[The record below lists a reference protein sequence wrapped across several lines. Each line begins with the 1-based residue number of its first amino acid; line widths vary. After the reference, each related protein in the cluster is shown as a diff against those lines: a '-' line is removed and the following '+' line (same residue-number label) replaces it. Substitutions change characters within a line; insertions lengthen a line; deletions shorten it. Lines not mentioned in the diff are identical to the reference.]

1 MKQFSDGTNDFYKIY
16 NTYSDDNLVSA
27 YKTQCSQLKRAR
39 EGYIGYPKQSL
50 GKSIKHDKVISC
62 RLTVDC
68 INFILKERNISPTQA
83 LISR

>member
-1 MKQFSDGTNDFYKIY
+1 MKQFSDGTNDFYELY

-27 YKTQCSQLKRAR
+27 YKTQCSNLKRAR
-39 EGYIGYPKQSL
+39 EKYIGYPKKSI
-50 GKSIKHDKVISC
+50 GKSIEHDRIISF

-83 LISR
+83 LIS

>member
-1 MKQFSDGTNDFYKIY
+1 MKQFSDGTNDFYELY

-39 EGYIGYPKQSL
+39 RDYIGYSKQSF
-50 GKSIKHDKVISC
+50 GKSIEYDKVISC
-62 RLTVDC
+62 RLIVDC